1 MFRLAGYQLLLVL
14 AGQDWGRSLVM
25 SQPGFCESLLD
36 RSRENQKEG
45 KLERWRLVERLVETR
60 HTKQLLGPQIDIQMR
75 QFVKEGPYYVQVQS
89 EVAYDEQE

>member
-1 MFRLAGYQLLLVL
+1 MIRLAGYQLLLVL

-25 SQPGFCESLLD
+25 FQPGFCESLLD
-36 RSRENQKEG
+36 RSRENQKDG
-45 KLERWRLVERLVETR
+45 KLERWRLVERLVESR
-60 HTKQLLGPQIDIQMR
+60 HAKQLLGPQIDIQMR